1 MEWKDRKRKLRF
13 QKKKKVNDSRP
24 PRRSLKNSL
33 KGNKEQSNWPASTVM
48 IFFVRRKG
56 KGTFFFFFFSGRR
69 TEIIIAENGNSR
81 SIRYSR

>member
-1 MEWKDRKRKLRF
+1 MEG
-13 QKKKKVNDSRP
+13 QKKKIEIPEKKKVNDSRP

-56 KGTFFFFFFSGRR
+56 KGTFFFFFSGRR
-69 TEIIIAENGNSR
+69 TEIIIAEKGNSR

>member
-33 KGNKEQSNWPASTVM
+33 KGNKGPASTVM

-56 KGTFFFFFFSGRR
+56 KGTFFFFSGRR
-69 TEIIIAENGNSR
+69 TEIIIAEKGNSR